1 MRIEKI
7 TDHSSG
13 RVEIEHGPDS
23 IPRQTPRHPHVETW
37 GVFASGVFAHIQSCK
52 QGHYVRDDSPMEPID
67 FFESYLDTD
76 WLVGQ
81 VCKYTLR
88 VKKTRNSKDLYKA
101 AHYLSRIYQKLVDET
116 PKM

>member
-1 MRIEKI
+1 MEA
-7 TDHSSG
+7 
-13 RVEIEHGPDS
+13 
-23 IPRQTPRHPHVETW
+23 RHPHVKTW
-37 GVFASGVFAHIQSCK
+37 GEFGAGVYDHITSCS
-52 QGHYVRDDSPMEPID
+52 QGHYTRKWTSMEPID
-67 FFESYLDTD
+67 FFEAYLDMD

-101 AHYLSRIYQKLVDET
+101 AHYLSRIYQKLVDEA